1 MNSRTLIAAAVA
13 AACTWPTLATAARDT
28 YSGDAGYWAVSTPS
42 SVDES
47 APWKA
52 ADLPRT
58 RNTQQAAMS
67 SSQSASMFSEVMTP
81 ASVSES
87 APWLATQQLR
97 ARSTQLQS
105 ASLASPQTPW
115 SPNESAPARFNE
127 DMRVR
132 AQQLAS
138 VQQARIAVARIESER
153 LAAIERER
161 LAAIEQEGL
170 AAIERERL
178 ANGFETAAVVGIT
191 PSDNK
196 AAVESTAGAAADGAA
211 NAPAAPG
218 ERPAQPD
225 QTAGLVDT
233 RGNRPLSLTMT
244 PEAGPA
250 EASATAATEPG
261 TTGAMAPAAE
271 GTVNDGATISGS
283 AAAPSGTSLSD
294 ATGMPT
300 AAVGVTSGEGT
311 SVSAAGPVINERPLQ
326 PDTST
331 ATLFPDRPFNA
342 PNAPSSGESTSAN
355 AYVTLHESATA
366 ATTR

>member
-153 LAAIERER
+153 LAAIEQER
-161 LAAIEQEGL
+161 L

>member
-13 AACTWPTLATAARDT
+13 TACTWPTLATAARDT
-28 YSGDAGYWAVSTPS
+28 YSGEAGYWTVSTPS

-47 APWKA
+47 APWRA
-52 ADLPRT
+52 ADST
-58 RNTQQAAMS
+58 RVRISQPAAITS
-67 SSQSASMFSEVMTP
+67 TPSAPTFAEVMTP
-81 ASVSES
+81 LSVSES
-87 APWLATQQLR
+87 APWQSLPPAR
-97 ARSTQLQS
+97 ASSARIQS

-115 SPNESAPARFNE
+115 SPNESAPARYNE

-132 AQQLAS
+132 AQQVAS
-138 VQQARIAVARIESER
+138 VQQTRDTIARIESER

-161 LAAIEQEGL
+161 LAAIEQERL

-178 ANGFETAAVVGIT
+178 ASTADSATVVGVA

-196 AAVESTAGAAADGAA
+196 AAVESTAASANGSA

-225 QTAGLVDT
+225 QTTGLVDT
-233 RGNRPLSLTMT
+233 RGNRPLSLTTT

-250 EASATAATEPG
+250 EASTTAASESG
-261 TTGAMAPAAE
+261 TTAAITPAGEGAVSDP
-271 GTVNDGATISGS
+271 ATISGS
-283 AAAPSGTSLSD
+283 AATPLSD
-294 ATGMPT
+294 TNGTAT
-300 AAVGVTSGEGT
+300 AAVGLTSGEGT
-311 SVSAAGPVINERPLQ
+311 SISGAGPVINERPLQ
-326 PDTST
+326 PDVST
-331 ATLFPDRPFNA
+331 ATLFPDGPFNA
-342 PNAPSSGESTSAN
+342 ANAPSSAESTSAN